1 MSRTTYR
8 TWAAAV
14 ACAAALSGCSEAIR
28 EGRGPV
34 QAMVTSLEAAPGA
47 EPNKF
52 GGTLSSDVLT
62 LVKKDENGVKIKVP
76 TIFNDIGRVVVTL
89 ALKSAGVPGSPTSPT
104 AMNDV
109 TFTRYRVV
117 YVRADGRNT
126 PGVDV
131 PYPFDSAATF
141 TARVGTPVTAGFELV
156 RVTAKEEA
164 PMRALCASLP
174 FSGSAPIGNTPTSPL
189 SAAATFITTIADVTF
204 YGQDRAGNDVSAGG
218 SIGITFGDFGDPE

>member
-1 MSRTTYR
+1 M
-8 TWAAAV
+8 
-14 ACAAALSGCSEAIR
+14 ACAAALSGCSETIR
-28 EGRGPV
+28 EGDGPV

-62 LVKKDENGVKIKVP
+62 LVKKDVNGVKVKVP
-76 TIFNDIGRVVVTL
+76 TIFSDAGRVIVTL
-89 ALKSAGVPGSPTSPT
+89 ALKNPGVPGSPTSPT

-117 YVRADGRNT
+117 YKRADGRNM

-164 PMRALCASLP
+164 PLRALVDERQHLHHDDRRRDVLRP
-174 FSGSAPIGNTPTSPL
+174 GSCRERRECRR
-189 SAAATFITTIADVTF
+189 V
-204 YGQDRAGNDVSAGG
+204 DRHHVRQLRRPRVG
-218 SIGITFGDFGDPE
+218 P

>member
-1 MSRTTYR
+1 MSRTTYH

-14 ACAAALSGCSEAIR
+14 ACAAALSGCSETIR
-28 EGRGPV
+28 EGDGPV

-47 EPNKF
+47 EPTRF

-62 LVKKDENGVKIKVP
+62 VVKKDLNGVKVQVP
-76 TIFNDIGRVVVTL
+76 TIFSDAGRVVVNL
-89 ALKSAGVPGSPTSPT
+89 ALKNPGLPGSPTSPT

-117 YVRADGRNT
+117 YKRADGRNM

-141 TARVGTPVTAGFELV
+141 TAKVGTPVTAGFELV
-156 RVTAKEEA
+156 RITAKEEA
-164 PMRALCASLP
+164 PLRALVTN
-174 FSGSAPIGNTPTSPL
+174 GN
-189 SAAATFITTIADVTF
+189 TFITTIADVTF

>member
-1 MSRTTYR
+1 MLRSTYR
-8 TWAAAV
+8 AWAAGL
-14 ACAAALSGCSEAIR
+14 ACAAALSGCSEAVR

-34 QAMVTSLEAAPGA
+34 QAMVTTLEGAPGA

-62 LVKKDENGVKIKVP
+62 LVKKDDNGVKIKVP
-76 TIFNDIGRVVVTL
+76 TIYSDLGRVVVTL
-89 ALKSAGVPGSPTSPT
+89 ALKNPGVPGSPTSPT

-141 TARVGTPVTAGFELV
+141 TAKIGTPVTAAFELV
-156 RVTAKEEA
+156 RITAKEEA
-164 PMRALCASLP
+164 PLRALLTN
-174 FSGSAPIGNTPTSPL
+174 GN
-189 SAAATFITTIADVTF
+189 TFITTIADVTF

>member
-14 ACAAALSGCSEAIR
+14 ACAAALSGCSETIR
-28 EGRGPV
+28 EGDGPV

-47 EPNKF
+47 EPTKF

-76 TIFNDIGRVVVTL
+76 TIFSDAGRVVVTL
-89 ALKSAGVPGSPTSPT
+89 ALKNPGLPGSPTSPT

-117 YVRADGRNT
+117 YKRADGRNM

-141 TARVGTPVTAGFELV
+141 TARVGTPATAGFELV
-156 RVTAKEEA
+156 RITAKEEA
-164 PMRALCASLP
+164 PLRSLVAN
-174 FSGSAPIGNTPTSPL
+174 GS
-189 SAAATFITTIADVTF
+189 TFITTIADVTF

-218 SIGITFGDFGDPE
+218 SIGITFGNFGDPE

>member
-14 ACAAALSGCSEAIR
+14 ACAAALSGCSETIR

-34 QAMVTSLEAAPGA
+34 QAMVTTLEAAPGA

-62 LVKKDENGVKIKVP
+62 LVKKDENGVKVKVP
-76 TIFNDIGRVVVTL
+76 TIFSDAGRVVMTV
-89 ALKSAGVPGSPTSPT
+89 ALKNPGVPGSPTSPT

-117 YVRADGRNT
+117 YTRADGRNT

-156 RVTAKEEA
+156 RITAKEEA
-164 PMRALCASLP
+164 PLRSLCS
-174 FSGSAPIGNTPTSPL
+174 STPYCLTISN
-189 SAAATFITTIADVTF
+189 TFIGTIADVTF
-204 YGQDRAGNDVSAGG
+204 YGQDRAGNDVTASG
-218 SIGITFGDFGDPE
+218 SIGVTFGDFGDPE

>member
-8 TWAAAV
+8 TWAAAL
-14 ACAAALSGCSEAIR
+14 ACAAALSGCSETIR
-28 EGRGPV
+28 EGDGPV

-62 LVKKDENGVKIKVP
+62 LVKKDDNGVKIKVP
-76 TIFNDIGRVVVTL
+76 TIFSDAARVVVTL
-89 ALKSAGVPGSPTSPT
+89 ALKNPGVPGSPASPT

-117 YVRADGRNT
+117 YKRADGRNM

-141 TARVGTPVTAGFELV
+141 TAKVGTPVTAGFELV
-156 RVTAKEEA
+156 RITAKEEA
-164 PMRALCASLP
+164 PLRALVTN
-174 FSGSAPIGNTPTSPL
+174 GS
-189 SAAATFITTIADVTF
+189 TFITTIADVTF
-204 YGQDRAGNDVSAGG
+204 FGQDRAGNEVSAGG

>member
-1 MSRTTYR
+1 MSRTTYH

-14 ACAAALSGCSEAIR
+14 ACAAALSGCSETIR
-28 EGRGPV
+28 EGDGPV

-47 EPNKF
+47 EPSRF

-62 LVKKDENGVKIKVP
+62 VVKKDLNGVKIQVP
-76 TIFNDIGRVVVTL
+76 TIFSDAGRVVVSL
-89 ALKSAGVPGSPTSPT
+89 ALKNPGLPGSPTSPT

-117 YVRADGRNT
+117 YKRADGRNT

-141 TARVGTPVTAGFELV
+141 TARVGTSVPAGFELV

-164 PMRALCASLP
+164 PLRSLVEN
-174 FSGSAPIGNTPTSPL
+174 GN
-189 SAAATFITTIADVTF
+189 TFITTIADVTF

-218 SIGITFGDFGDPE
+218 SIGITFGNFGDPD

>member
-1 MSRTTYR
+1 MLRSTYR
-8 TWAAAV
+8 TLAAGV
-14 ACAAALSGCSEAIR
+14 VFAAALSGCSEAIR

-62 LVKKDENGVKIKVP
+62 LVKKDDNGVKIKVP
-76 TIFNDIGRVVVTL
+76 TIFNDLGRVVVTL
-89 ALKSAGVPGSPTSPT
+89 ALKNPGVPGSPASPT

-141 TARVGTPVTAGFELV
+141 TAKVGTPVTASFELV
-156 RVTAKEEA
+156 RNIAKEEA
-164 PMRALCASLP
+164 PLRSLCSSTP
-174 FSGSAPIGNTPTSPL
+174 YCPTTSNTLIS
-189 SAAATFITTIADVTF
+189 TIADVTF
-204 YGQDRAGNDVSAGG
+204 YGQDRTGNDVTAGG

>member
-1 MSRTTYR
+1 MYR
-8 TWAAAV
+8 TWAAGV
-14 ACAAALSGCSEAIR
+14 ACAALLSGCSETIR
-28 EGRGPV
+28 EGNGPV
-34 QAMVTSLEAAPGA
+34 QAIVTSLEAAPGA

-76 TIFNDIGRVVVTL
+76 TVFNDLGRVVVT
-89 ALKSAGVPGSPTSPT
+89 AAMKNPGVPGSPVAPT

-117 YVRADGRNT
+117 YTRADGRNT

-131 PYPFDSAATF
+131 PYPFDSGVTF
-141 TARVGTPVTAGFELV
+141 TARPGTPGQASFELV
-156 RVTAKEEA
+156 RNVAKEEA
-164 PMRALCASLP
+164 PLRALCSSTPYCLTV
-174 FSGSAPIGNTPTSPL
+174 SNTL
-189 SAAATFITTIADVTF
+189 ITTIADVTF
-204 YGQDRAGNDVSAGG
+204 YGQDRTGNDVTARA

>member
-1 MSRTTYR
+1 M
-8 TWAAAV
+8 
-14 ACAAALSGCSEAIR
+14 ACAAALSGCSETIR
-28 EGRGPV
+28 EGDGPV

-62 LVKKDENGVKIKVP
+62 LVKKDDNGVKIKVP
-76 TIFNDIGRVVVTL
+76 TIFSDAGRVVVTL
-89 ALKSAGVPGSPTSPT
+89 ALKNPGVPGSPTSPT

-117 YVRADGRNT
+117 YKRADGRNT

-156 RVTAKEEA
+156 RITAKEEA
-164 PMRALCASLP
+164 PLRALVTN
-174 FSGSAPIGNTPTSPL
+174 GN
-189 SAAATFITTIADVTF
+189 TFITTIADVTF

-218 SIGITFGDFGDPE
+218 SIGITFGNFGDPD

>member
-8 TWAAAV
+8 MWAV
-14 ACAAALSGCSEAIR
+14 GTACAALLSGCSEAIR
-28 EGRGPV
+28 EGRSPV
-34 QAMVTSLEAAPGA
+34 QAVVTSLEAAPGA
-47 EPNKF
+47 EPNRF

-62 LVKKDENGVKIKVP
+62 LVKKDQNGVKVSVP
-76 TIFNDIGRVVVTL
+76 TIFSDPGRVVMTV
-89 ALKSAGVPGSPTSPT
+89 AMKNPGVGTPTTPT

-117 YVRADGRNT
+117 YTRADGRNT
-126 PGVDV
+126 PGLDV

-141 TARVGTPVTAGFELV
+141 TARVGAPAQASFEIV

-164 PMRALCASLP
+164 PLRSLCNSP
-174 FSGSAPIGNTPTSPL
+174 QGCTSV
-189 SAAATFITTIADVTF
+189 SNTFITTIADVTF
-204 YGQDRAGNDVSAGG
+204 YGQDRAGNEVTAHG

>member
-1 MSRTTYR
+1 MYR
-8 TWAAAV
+8 TRFRTLAAAV
-14 ACAAALSGCSEAIR
+14 ACAAALSGCSDTIR
-28 EGRGPV
+28 EGSGPV

-62 LVKKDENGVKIKVP
+62 LVKKDENGVKVKVP
-76 TIFNDIGRVVVTL
+76 TIFNDVGRVVVT
-89 ALKSAGVPGSPTSPT
+89 AVLKNPGAPGSPTAPT

-117 YVRADGRNT
+117 YTRADGRNT

-131 PYPFDSAATF
+131 PYPFDSAVTF
-141 TARVGTPVTAGFELV
+141 TARVGSPGQASFELV
-156 RVTAKEEA
+156 RNVAKEEA
-164 PMRALCASLP
+164 PLRALCTSTP
-174 FSGSAPIGNTPTSPL
+174 FCLSVSNTL
-189 SAAATFITTIADVTF
+189 ITTLADVTF
-204 YGQDRAGNDVSAGG
+204 YGQDRTGNDVTARA

>member
-1 MSRTTYR
+1 MFRTTYR
-8 TWAAAV
+8 TLAAGV
-14 ACAAALSGCSEAIR
+14 ACAAALSGCSETIR

-34 QAMVTSLEAAPGA
+34 QAMVTTLEGAPGA

-62 LVKKDENGVKIKVP
+62 LVKKDENGVKVKVP
-76 TIFNDIGRVVVTL
+76 TIFNDLGRVVVTVV
-89 ALKSAGVPGSPTSPT
+89 LKNPGVPGSPTSPT

-117 YVRADGRNT
+117 YTRADGRNT

-141 TARVGTPVTAGFELV
+141 TARVGTPGTASFELV
-156 RVTAKEEA
+156 RNIAKEEA
-164 PMRALCASLP
+164 PLRALCNANQSTP
-174 FSGSAPIGNTPTSPL
+174 GCSTVSNTL
-189 SAAATFITTIADVTF
+189 ITTIADVTF
-204 YGQDRAGNDVSAGG
+204 FGQDRAGNDVTAGG

>member
-1 MSRTTYR
+1 MFRTTYR
-8 TWAAAV
+8 TLAAGV
-14 ACAAALSGCSEAIR
+14 ACAAALAGCSETIR
-28 EGRGPV
+28 EGDGPV

-62 LVKKDENGVKIKVP
+62 LVKKDDNGVKVKVP
-76 TIFNDIGRVVVTL
+76 TIFNDIGRVVVSVV
-89 ALKSAGVPGSPTSPT
+89 LKNPGVPGSPTSPT

-117 YVRADGRNT
+117 YVRADGRNR

-141 TARVGTPVTAGFELV
+141 TARVGTPATASFEIV
-156 RVTAKEEA
+156 RIIAKEEA
-164 PMRALCASLP
+164 PVRALCSSFP
-174 FSGSAPIGNTPTSPL
+174 FCGSAPIGNTPTSPL
-189 SAAATFITTIADVTF
+189 PAATAFITTIADVTF

>member
-1 MSRTTYR
+1 MSTTMYR
-8 TWAAAV
+8 TWAAGV
-14 ACAAALSGCSEAIR
+14 ACAALLSGCSETIR
-28 EGRGPV
+28 EGNGPV
-34 QAMVTSLEAAPGA
+34 QAVVSSLEAAPGA

-76 TIFNDIGRVVVTL
+76 TVFNDLGRVVVTAAMKNPGL
-89 ALKSAGVPGSPTSPT
+89 PGSPVAPT

-117 YVRADGRNT
+117 YTRADGRNT

-131 PYPFDSAATF
+131 PYPFDSGVTF
-141 TARVGTPVTAGFELV
+141 TARPGTPGQASFELV
-156 RVTAKEEA
+156 RNVAKEEA
-164 PMRALCASLP
+164 PLRALCSSTPYCLTV
-174 FSGSAPIGNTPTSPL
+174 SNTL
-189 SAAATFITTIADVTF
+189 ITTIADVTF
-204 YGQDRAGNDVSAGG
+204 YGQDRTGNDVTAHA

>member
-1 MSRTTYR
+1 MSTTMYR
-8 TWAAAV
+8 TWAAGV
-14 ACAAALSGCSEAIR
+14 ACAALLSGCSETVR
-28 EGRGPV
+28 EGNSPV

-62 LVKKDENGVKIKVP
+62 LVKKDDNGQKIKVP
-76 TIFNDIGRVVVTL
+76 TVYSDPGRVVVTL
-89 ALKSAGVPGSPTSPT
+89 ALKNPGVPGSPASPT
-104 AMNDV
+104 AINDV

-117 YVRADGRNT
+117 YTRADGRNT

-131 PYPFDSAATF
+131 PYPFDSGVTF
-141 TARVGTPVTAGFELV
+141 TSRVGAPGQVGFELV

-164 PMRALCASLP
+164 PLRSLCS
-174 FSGSAPIGNTPTSPL
+174 SPPSCL
-189 SAAATFITTIADVTF
+189 SISNTFITTIADVTF
-204 YGQDRAGNDVSAGG
+204 YGKDRAGSDVTAHA

>member
-1 MSRTTYR
+1 MLRPIHRTALVVGMAGT
-8 TWAAAV
+8 AV
-14 ACAAALSGCSEAIR
+14 LGAGCGEFVR
-28 EGRGPV
+28 QGRGPV
-34 QAMVTSLEAAPGA
+34 QAIVTTLEGAPGA
-47 EPNKF
+47 EPDKF

-76 TIFNDIGRVVVTL
+76 TIFSDVGRVTITL
-89 ALKSAGVPGSPTSPT
+89 ALKNPGAPGSPVAPT

-117 YVRADGRNT
+117 YVRADGRNQ

-131 PYPFDSAATF
+131 PYAFDSAATF
-141 TARVGTPVTAGFELV
+141 TARVGAPVTAGFELV
-156 RVTAKEEA
+156 RLISKEEA
-164 PMRALCASLP
+164 PLRALCASFP
-174 FSGSAPIGNTPTSPL
+174 FCGATPTTQNTAL
-189 SAAATFITTIADVTF
+189 ITTIADVTF

>member
-1 MSRTTYR
+1 MLRSTYR
-8 TWAAAV
+8 AWAAGL
-14 ACAAALSGCSEAIR
+14 ACAAALSGCSDAVR

-34 QAMVTSLEAAPGA
+34 QAMVTSLEGAPGA

-62 LVKKDENGVKIKVP
+62 LVKKDDNGVKIKVP
-76 TIFNDIGRVVVTL
+76 TIYSDLGRVVVTL
-89 ALKSAGVPGSPTSPT
+89 ALKNPGVPGSPTSPT

-109 TFTRYRVV
+109 TFSRYRVV

-141 TARVGTPVTAGFELV
+141 TAKIGTPATAAFELV
-156 RVTAKEEA
+156 RITAKEEA
-164 PMRALCASLP
+164 PLRALLTN
-174 FSGSAPIGNTPTSPL
+174 GN
-189 SAAATFITTIADVTF
+189 TFITTIADVTF